1 MNTNVTAP
9 APSTIPINQEH
20 TVQQHKDTIPAYTS
34 AEFDNPQQQY
44 TPATNPRQNA
54 KIKVSKTICCTRA
67 VGVIDTN
74 TILTCS
80 SSAATCVG
88 GTFINV
94 GGCSTDCIDA
104 DTQTESA
111 KRIDGE
117 EAVVGVDTSICTSAS
132 CCRTYTVVACVSRSS
147 AVSVAGA
154 RIAGTASTATS
165 GLYADSVEADTNV
178 EKPIEA

>member
-1 MNTNVTAP
+1 MVAKNIQQVPEDADYMNTNITAP
-9 APSTIPINQEH
+9 APNTKPVSQEY
-20 TVQQHKDTIPAYTS
+20 TVQQHKDTIPDDTS
-34 AEFDNPQQQY
+34 AEFDNPQQQH
-44 TPATNPRQNA
+44 TPA
-54 KIKVSKTICCTRA
+54 
-67 VGVIDTN
+67 
-74 TILTCS
+74 
-80 SSAATCVG
+80 AATCVG

-94 GGCSTDCIDA
+94 GGCSADCIDA

-111 KRIDGE
+111 ERIDGE

-147 AVSVAGA
+147 AVTVAGA
-154 RIAGTASTATS
+154 RIASIASTATS